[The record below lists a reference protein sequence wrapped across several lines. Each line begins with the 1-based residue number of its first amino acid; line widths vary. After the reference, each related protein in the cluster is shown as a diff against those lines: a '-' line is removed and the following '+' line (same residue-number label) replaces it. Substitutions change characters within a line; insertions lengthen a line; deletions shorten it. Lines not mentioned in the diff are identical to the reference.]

1 VGIWKAPQ
9 PTADQIRLKRRSG
22 ELADDFRDKNK
33 KEKLKINSKTV
44 AFSPV
49 NISHVLNK
57 EPEDYPYK

>member
-44 AFSPV
+44 AVSPV
-49 NISHVLNK
+49 NTSHGLNK